1 MEQNMRIKIFDN
13 LDELNDYLDKHRV
26 KDIQWNSSVVDKR
39 KEKDEIIYEIVD
51 RWMIK
56 E

>member
-1 MEQNMRIKIFDN
+1 MEQNMRVKIFDN
-13 LDELNDYLDKHRV
+13 LDELNDYLANNKV
-26 KDIQWNSSVVDKR
+26 KEVQWNSSVVDKR

-51 RWMIK
+51 RWLIR

>member
-1 MEQNMRIKIFDN
+1 MRVKIFDN
-13 LDELNDYLDKHRV
+13 LIELKEYLDKHRV
-26 KDIQWNSSVVDKR
+26 KDIQWNSSVVSQR
-39 KEKDEIIYEIVD
+39 KEKDEIIYDIVD